1 MKTLMIALTA
11 LFMSIGFGFA
21 IEEAEAAKRL
31 GGGKSVGSQRSV
43 DTPRQ
48 SPSAAPA
55 QQAAPGAAAGA
66 AQQRPGMGRWL
77 APLAGLAA
85 GLGLAALFGDELA
98 PFMGALLLG
107 LIVAAG
113 VFLLMRLLGRK
124 TQAQGGQQLQYAGLG
139 RETVAAPPPSQ
150 PVPAGAFPSQPVA
163 AAASVP
169 AGFDVAGFVKQARKS
184 FLDLQAANDDGNVAA
199 IRDFTT
205 DEMYDLLK
213 QDMGARGAQAQRTD
227 VMTLNADLVE
237 VVTEGNMHWASVR
250 FSGMIRE
257 EQTDAAAPFEEIWN
271 LRKPADGSSGWML
284 AGIQQVQ

>member
-1 MKTLMIALTA
+1 MKKLMIALTA
-11 LFMSIGFGFA
+11 LFMSVGFGFA
-21 IEEAEAAKRL
+21 IEEAEAKRL

-43 DTPRQ
+43 DTTRQ
-48 SPSAAPA
+48 SPTAAPA
-55 QQAAPGAAAGA
+55 QQAAPAAAPGA

-107 LIVAAG
+107 LVVAAG
-113 VFLLMRLLGRK
+113 VFLLMRLLGRR
-124 TQAQGGQQLQYAGLG
+124 TQPQGGGQQLQYAGLG
-139 RETVAAPPPSQ
+139 RETVSAPPPSQ
-150 PVPAGAFPSQPVA
+150 PVPAGAFQAQPVA
-163 AAASVP
+163 TAASVP
-169 AGFDVAGFVKQARKS
+169 AGFDVAGFVKQAKKS
-184 FLDLQAANDDGNVAA
+184 FLDLQAANDDGNVDA

-205 DEMYDLLK
+205 DEMFDLLK
-213 QDMGARGAQAQRTD
+213 QDIGARGPQAHRTD
-227 VMTLNADLVE
+227 VMTLDADLVE

-257 EQTDAAAPFEEIWN
+257 EQTDAATPFQEIWN

>member
-1 MKTLMIALTA
+1 MKKLMIGLMAV
-11 LFMSIGFGFA
+11 FMSVGFGFA

-43 DTPRQ
+43 DTTRQ

-107 LIVAAG
+107 LVVAAG
-113 VFLLMRLLGRK
+113 VFLLMRVLGRK

-139 RETVAAPPPSQ
+139 RETVSAPPPSQ
-150 PVPAGAFPSQPVA
+150 QVPAGAFQSQPVA
-163 AAASVP
+163 TAASVP
-169 AGFDVAGFVKQARKS
+169 AGFDVAGFIKQAKKS
-184 FLDLQAANDDGNVAA
+184 FLDLQAANDDGNVDA

-205 DEMYDLLK
+205 DEMFDLLK
-213 QDMGARGAQAQRTD
+213 QDIGARGPQAQRTD

-257 EQTDAAAPFEEIWN
+257 EQSDAAAPFEEIWN